1 MPHRSED
8 HKPAMVV
15 AVNEKLGELL
25 RADASSLTAL
35 PPQSS
40 EKIEIGKERFT
51 LSVWHDEP
59 APSEHRIVVQAH
71 KSSLFGMAGKM
82 YAEGLSV
89 KNGEKRR
96 LSGSELDDFT

>member
-1 MPHRSED
+1 MSHPSEGR
-8 HKPAMVV
+8 KPAMVV
-15 AVNEKLGELL
+15 AVNEKLEELL

-40 EKIEIGKERFT
+40 EQVELGKERFT

-59 APSEHRIVVQAH
+59 APAEHRVVVQAH
-71 KSSLFGMAGKM
+71 KSSLLGLAGKV
-82 YAEGLSV
+82 YAEGFSM

-96 LSGSELDDFT
+96 LAGSELDDFT